1 MGHTRMKPHTTT
13 IVAVLALAG
22 CLPRGPVLD
31 PLPPPIV
38 RDGEP
43 TPAHPNRTTPP
54 RYQTASQRK
63 PRSLA
68 NATIIIDAGHGGKDP
83 GAQGVSRR
91 PEKEIVLSIANAVAR
106 DLMDRGARVVRTR
119 SGDTYPELEDR
130 AAMANRHRATLFVS
144 IHADS
149 APKKSASGSTVY
161 VARRALPASR
171 QAARSIQ
178 SAFSGSG
185 IKCRGIR
192 KADFDVLVLHS
203 RPAVLV
209 ECGYLT
215 NASDARRLNTAS
227 YRTRIAAAIADGIAD
242 FCTN

>member
-1 MGHTRMKPHTTT
+1 MKEYTTA
-13 IVAVLALAG
+13 IVAMVGLAG

-38 RDGEP
+38 QGEDP
-43 TPAHPNRTTPP
+43 AQTPSN
-54 RYQTASQRK
+54 
-63 PRSLA
+63 RSLTA
-68 NATIIIDAGHGGKDP
+68 PYRPARRRPVRSLTDATIVIDAGHGGKDP
-83 GAQGVSRR
+83 GARGVSRR

-106 DLMDRGARVVRTR
+106 NLSNRGARVVRTR
-119 SGDTYPELEDR
+119 SGDTYHELEDR

-149 APKKSASGSTVY
+149 APRKGASGATVY

-192 KADFDVLVLHS
+192 KSDFQVLVLHS

-215 NASDARRLNTAS
+215 NQTDARRLNTAS
-227 YRTRIAAAIADGIAD
+227 FRTRIAAAIADGIAD

>member
-1 MGHTRMKPHTTT
+1 MKHYTTT
-13 IVAVLALAG
+13 IVAVLGLAG

-31 PLPPPIV
+31 PLPLPIV
-38 RDGEP
+38 PAGDP
-43 TPAHPNRTTPP
+43 TPAPPKGGSTAQYRRTHRRP
-54 RYQTASQRK
+54 A
-63 PRSLA
+63 RSIA
-68 NATIIIDAGHGGKDP
+68 NATIVIDAGHGGKDP
-83 GAQGVSRR
+83 GTQGVSRR

-149 APKKSASGSTVY
+149 APRKGASGSTVY

-192 KADFDVLVLHS
+192 KNDYQVLVLHS

-215 NASDARRLNTAS
+215 NASDARRLNTAA